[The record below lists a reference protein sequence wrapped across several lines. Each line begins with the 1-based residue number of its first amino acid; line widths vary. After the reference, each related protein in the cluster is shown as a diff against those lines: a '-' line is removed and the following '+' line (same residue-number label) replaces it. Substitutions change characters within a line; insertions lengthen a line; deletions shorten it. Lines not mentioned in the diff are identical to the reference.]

1 MKKYYST
8 KLKEDNI
15 TITDDL
21 LKEEVI
27 IRDSY
32 LNRIIIDSYL
42 KGTLKFNTK
51 DKELKLSGAGMQL
64 IISPERINI
73 EKEWW
78 LDKPLLDLEV
88 VNIMELYEKCR
99 SIKSFDDLKGFGMKG
114 DEEAWF
120 LKG

>member
-114 DEEAWF
+114 DEEA
-120 LKG
+120 